1 MTSLPHAPLIYS
13 RPRTLL
19 PHTHIRT
26 PPHSSLIA
34 HNPLRTTNTPPDTMG
49 RELTKVV
56 YKTDANED
64 FIVIVNPAEVRP
76 SSRDRVRS

>member
-1 MTSLPHAPLIYS
+1 MHAPAAYA
-13 RPRTLL
+13 
-19 PHTHIRT
+19 HTH
-26 PPHSSLIA
+26 SLASASQLA
-34 HNPLRTTNTPPDTMG
+34 HNPLYTTKPSPDNMG

-64 FIVIVNPAEVRP
+64 FMVIVNPAEVRP